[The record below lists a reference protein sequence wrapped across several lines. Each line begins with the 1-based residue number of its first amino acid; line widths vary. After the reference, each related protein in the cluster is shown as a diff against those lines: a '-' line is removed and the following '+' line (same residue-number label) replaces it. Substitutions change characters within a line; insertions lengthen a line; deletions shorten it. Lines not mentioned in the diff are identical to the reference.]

1 MTQAAADAPD
11 AAVAAAPAAAFEALA
26 LRTFVKLL
34 RAAGAIEARLD
45 PALAAAGLTSTQLG
59 VLEALLHKGPLNQ
72 RELGR
77 KLLSSPGN
85 MTDVIDKLERRGLV
99 LRTRKPGDRRA
110 VRVELTAQGRD
121 KIAALFPRHAAA
133 IAAAMAGL
141 APEELATLEALL
153 RKLGRGAAG
162 MADPTA
168 ELGPGVP
175 DPLAE
180 EYGLAHIR
188 RKSFDIE

>member
-1 MTQAAADAPD
+1 MTRAAADAPD
-11 AAVAAAPAAAFEALA
+11 SAVAAAPAAAFEALA

-34 RAAGAIEARLD
+34 RAAGAIEARLA

-72 RELGR
+72 RALGR

-99 LRTRKPGDRRA
+99 LRARKPGDRRS
-110 VRVELTAQGRD
+110 VRVELTAQGQD

-133 IAAAMAGL
+133 IAAAMSGL
-141 APEELATLEALL
+141 APDELATLEALL

-162 MADPTA
+162 MADPTEA
-168 ELGPGVP
+168 ADPDLL

>member
-11 AAVAAAPAAAFEALA
+11 SAVAAAPAAAFEALA

-34 RAAGAIEARLD
+34 RAASAIEARLA

-99 LRTRKPGDRRA
+99 RRARKPGDRRA
-110 VRVELTAQGRD
+110 VRVELTPQGQD
-121 KIAALFPRHAAA
+121 KIAALFPRHAAT
-133 IAAAMAGL
+133 IAAAMSGL
-141 APEELATLEALL
+141 APDELATLEALL

-162 MADPTA
+162 MADPMEA
-168 ELGPGVP
+168 ADPGVP

-188 RKSFDIE
+188 RQSFDIE

>member
-1 MTQAAADAPD
+1 MTQPAADAPGT
-11 AAVAAAPAAAFEALA
+11 APAAAPTTLA

-34 RAAGAIEARLD
+34 RAAGAIEARLT

-99 LRTRKPGDRRA
+99 RRTRRPGDRRA
-110 VRVELTAQGRD
+110 VRVELTAAGQE
-121 KIAALFPRHAAA
+121 KIAALFPDHAAA

-141 APEELATLEALL
+141 APAELATLETLL
-153 RKLGRGAAG
+153 RKLGRSAAG
-162 MADPTA
+162 MADPTPA
-168 ELGPGVP
+168 ADQAPP

-188 RKSFDIE
+188 RTSFDIE

>member
-11 AAVAAAPAAAFEALA
+11 SAVAAAPDAAFQAVA
-26 LRTFVKLL
+26 LRSFVKLL
-34 RAAGAIEARLD
+34 RAAGAIEARLA
-45 PALAAAGLTSTQLG
+45 PGLAAAGLTSTQLG

-72 RELGR
+72 RALGR

-99 LRTRKPGDRRA
+99 LRARKPGDRRS
-110 VRVELTAQGRD
+110 VRVELTAQGQD

-141 APEELATLEALL
+141 SREELATLETLL
-153 RKLGRGAAG
+153 RKLGRSAAG
-162 MADPTA
+162 MADLTEA
-168 ELGPGVP
+168 ADPGLL

>member
-11 AAVAAAPAAAFEALA
+11 SAVAAAPAAAFEALA

-34 RAAGAIEARLD
+34 RAASAIEARLD

-141 APEELATLEALL
+141 APEELGTLEVLL

-168 ELGPGVP
+168 EPGPGVP

>member
-1 MTQAAADAPD
+1 MPVVSEAASEAAA
-11 AAVAAAPAAAFEALA
+11 
-26 LRTFVKLL
+26 LRVFVKLL
-34 RAAGAIEARLD
+34 RAASAVEARLE
-45 PALAAAGLTSTQLG
+45 PGLIAAGLTSTQLG

-77 KLLSSPGN
+77 KLLSSPAN
-85 MTDVIDKLERRGLV
+85 MTDVIDKLERRGMV

-110 VRVELTAQGRD
+110 VRVELTAAGRD

-141 APEELATLEALL
+141 SREELATLETLL
-153 RKLGRGAAG
+153 RKLGRSAAG
-162 MADPTA
+162 MADPTEA
-168 ELGPGVP
+168 ADPGVP

-188 RKSFDIE
+188 RTSFDIE

>member
-1 MTQAAADAPD
+1 VTQAAADAPD
-11 AAVAAAPAAAFEALA
+11 PAAPGAPAVAFETLA

-34 RAAGAIEARLD
+34 RAAGAIEARLA
-45 PALAAAGLTSTQLG
+45 PGIAAAGLTATQLG

-72 RELGR
+72 RALGR

-110 VRVELTAQGRD
+110 VRVELTAEGRD
-121 KIAALFPRHAAA
+121 KIAALFPRHAAS

-141 APEELATLEALL
+141 APEELATLETLL
-153 RKLGRGAAG
+153 RKLGRSAAG
-162 MADPTA
+162 MADPTEA
-168 ELGPGVP
+168 ADSGVP

-188 RKSFDIE
+188 RNSFDIE